1 MGSAR
6 TCGRATAA
14 GIALAAMLGWRNARA
29 ADDAPV
35 PLIAYSN
42 DALTVRLS
50 GVQNSDILA
59 ELARQSGAE
68 IRGQVREPREV
79 TADFESVPLPEALAR
94 LLGEQNFALVYGKGG
109 RLKAVRL
116 VGGDQLG
123 APASPT
129 TTVPPAAAGR
139 RSRPLSRSSSIAI
152 LPCRLP
158 ASLADALGAQSATL
172 RQLLDLSL
180 HHGDPAVR
188 AEAVRTGLAT
198 VEAEPELRSAVIG
211 ELNNADSALLGALLR
226 ASEQAED
233 VATQIWRD
241 SRAAEIRVKALSVLQ
256 RLRAGG

>member
-29 ADDAPV
+29 ADDGPV
-35 PLIAYSN
+35 PLIHYSN

-94 LLGEQNFALVYGKGG
+94 LLGEQDSALVYGEVG

-116 VGGDQLG
+116 LGGDQG
-123 APASPT
+123 GR
-129 TTVPPAAAGR
+129 PPRLPLPRRLPLRGR

-158 ASLADALGAQSATL
+158 ASLA
-172 RQLLDLSL
+172 
-180 HHGDPAVR
+180 
-188 AEAVRTGLAT
+188 
-198 VEAEPELRSAVIG
+198 
-211 ELNNADSALLGALLR
+211 
-226 ASEQAED
+226 
-233 VATQIWRD
+233 
-241 SRAAEIRVKALSVLQ
+241 
-256 RLRAGG
+256 